1 VQSLFNRQNRYHVH
15 VLAALVRA
23 TVLKENFWYRC
34 QNYVHMVEDIL
45 KALWIFDGWELAIGR
60 AWLTMNN
67 LNKYI
72 FNLWN
77 TPFNVMVCIAMM
89 L

>member
-1 VQSLFNRQNRYHVH
+1 
-15 VLAALVRA
+15 
-23 TVLKENFWYRC
+23 
-34 QNYVHMVEDIL
+34 MVEDIL